1 MGSAPLDPVD
11 AHRRRMALL
20 AEEVSDRAL
29 LGSSYLQREVGGT
42 YHGRCILLSL
52 RAQLCAGA
60 KGHLALAHH
69 RPDSPMIAGVLPGTR
84 AGGGDQRQESHHPHT
99 VHAVQCDS
107 APQKTVTIRKSILNE
122 GLTGAVDV
130 EGPVGPASSLRTRP
144 VPGDG
149 KDNPRVA
156 SVP

>member
-1 MGSAPLDPVD
+1 
-11 AHRRRMALL
+11 
-20 AEEVSDRAL
+20 
-29 LGSSYLQREVGGT
+29 
-42 YHGRCILLSL
+42 
-52 RAQLCAGA
+52 
-60 KGHLALAHH
+60 
-69 RPDSPMIAGVLPGTR
+69 MIAGVLPGTC

-107 APQKTVTIRKSILNE
+107 APKKTVTIRESILNE

-130 EGPVGPASSLRTRP
+130 EEPAGPTSSLRTRP